1 MTMTIPPDCRPA
13 RQARGRLTDAVLL
26 QMASLVLVRA
36 RDALAGSVRVPTGR
50 PGKTR
55 RLNRK
60 ERDAFIL
67 AEIEAVLAELEYRQ

>member
-1 MTMTIPPDCRPA
+1 MSMTIPPDCRPA

-26 QMASLVLVRA
+26 QMASLVLARA
-36 RDALAGSVRVPTGR
+36 KDALTGSVRVPTGK

-55 RLNRK
+55 LLTRK

-67 AEIEAVLAELEYRQ
+67 AEVEAVLAELEYRP